1 MTTAMQTPQRRSR
14 SKLQDVSLVN
24 GPMLLLKSIRGF
36 SSNRSLMWLATVPLA
51 LFGLGIFNLS
61 AHAADLP
68 ELNAAFL
75 ANNLWLLIATI
86 LVIFMNAGFAM
97 VEAGMCRSKNAVN
110 ILAKNLFVFALAV
123 TAYWTVG
130 YSIMYGGSL
139 AGGWLYFNGLFFDPT
154 VTAETVADG
163 GLVPTVDFLFQSA
176 FAGTAAT
183 IVSGLVAERVK
194 FGEFVVFALVLTAVI
209 YPISGSWQW
218 NGGWL
223 SELGFVD
230 FAGSSI
236 VHSVGAW
243 AGLVGAMLLGPR
255 IGKFV
260 SGKPQAMPGH
270 NMAIATLGA
279 LVLWIGW
286 YGFNPGSQLAMD
298 EWVPYVAVTTTLAAA
313 GGAIGA
319 TLIST
324 MTSGKPDLTMIIN
337 GILAGLVSITAG
349 CANLTLVGSWLA
361 GLVGGVIVVFSVSA
375 LDAAEI
381 DDPVGAFSVHGVC
394 GVWGTLV
401 VGIWGYDIQGS
412 QLAMD
417 QWVPYVAVTT
427 TLAAAGGAIGAT
439 VISTMTS
446 GKPDLTMI
454 INGILAGLV
463 SITAGCANLT
473 LVGSW
478 LAGLVGG
485 VIVVFSVSALDAA
498 EIDDP
503 VGAFSVHGVCGVW
516 GTLVV
521 GIWGYDIQGD
531 GSPLGF
537 LVGAGFNQFFIQAL
551 GCAAYAIWTLVTCWI
566 AWSVIGG
573 LFGGIRVSEKE
584 EIQGLD
590 IGEHGME
597 AYPDF
602 ASSK

>member
-1 MTTAMQTPQRRSR
+1 MTTAMQTPTRRSR
-14 SKLQDVSLVN
+14 SKLQEASLAD
-24 GPMLLLKSIRGF
+24 GPLLLLRSIRGF
-36 SSNRSLMWLATVPLA
+36 SSNRSMLWLATVPLA
-51 LFGLGIFNLS
+51 LFGLGVFNLS
-61 AHAADLP
+61 AHANELP

-123 TAYWTVG
+123 TSYWFIG
-130 YSIMYGGSL
+130 YSLMYGGSL
-139 AGGWLYFNGLFFDPT
+139 IDGWLFFNGLFFDPT

-163 GLVPTVDFLFQSA
+163 GLVPTVDFLFQAA

-194 FGEFVVFALVLTAVI
+194 FGEFVVFALILTAFI
-209 YPISGSWQW
+209 YPIAGSWKW

-223 SELGFVD
+223 DSLGFID

-255 IGKFV
+255 IGKFKE
-260 SGKPQAMPGH
+260 GKPQAMPGH
-270 NMAIATLGA
+270 NMSIATLGA
-279 LVLWIGW
+279 LILWIGW
-286 YGFNPGSQLAMD
+286 YGFNP
-298 EWVPYVAVTTTLAAA
+298 
-313 GGAIGA
+313 
-319 TLIST
+319 
-324 MTSGKPDLTMIIN
+324 
-337 GILAGLVSITAG
+337 
-349 CANLTLVGSWLA
+349 
-361 GLVGGVIVVFSVSA
+361 
-375 LDAAEI
+375 
-381 DDPVGAFSVHGVC
+381 
-394 GVWGTLV
+394 
-401 VGIWGYDIQGS
+401 GS

-427 TLAAAGGAIGAT
+427 TLAAAGGAIGST
-439 VISTMTS
+439 VVSTMTS
-446 GKPDLTMI
+446 GKPDLTMT

-463 SITAGCANLT
+463 SITAGCGDMTLT
-473 LVGSW
+473 GSW

-485 VIVVFSVSALDAA
+485 VIVVFAVGALDAA
-498 EIDDP
+498 GIDDP

-516 GTLVV
+516 GTLVI
-521 GIWGYDIQGD
+521 GLWGTAVQGD
-531 GSPLGF
+531 GSGLGLF
-537 LVGAGFNQFFIQAL
+537 NGGGINLLLVQAL
-551 GCAAYAIWTLVTCWI
+551 GAGAYALWSLITCWI

-573 LFGGIRVSEKE
+573 LFGGIRVSESE

-602 ASSK
+602 ASR

>member
-1 MTTAMQTPQRRSR
+1 
-14 SKLQDVSLVN
+14 
-24 GPMLLLKSIRGF
+24 ML
-36 SSNRSLMWLATVPLA
+36 WLATVPLA

-123 TAYWTVG
+123 TSYWFIG
-130 YSIMYGGSL
+130 YSLMYGGSV
-139 AGGWLYFNGLFFDPT
+139 ADGWLYFGGLFFDPT
-154 VTAETVADG
+154 VTADMVTDA

-194 FGEFVVFALVLTAVI
+194 FGEFVVFAIVLTAFI
-209 YPISGSWQW
+209 YPIAGSWKW

-223 SELGFVD
+223 DSLGFVD

-255 IGKFV
+255 IGKY
-260 SGKPQAMPGH
+260 SDGKPQAMPGH

-279 LVLWIGW
+279 LILWIGW

-298 EWVPYVAVTTTLAAA
+298 QWVPYVAVTTTLAAA
-313 GGAIGA
+313 AGAIGA
-319 TLIST
+319 TIVST
-324 MTSGKPDLTMIIN
+324 LTSGKPDLTMIIN

-349 CANLTLVGSWLA
+349 CGDMTLAGAWFA
-361 GLVGGVIVVFSVSA
+361 GLVGGIIVVFSVAA

-394 GVWGTLV
+394 GVWGTV
-401 VGIWGYDIQGS
+401 V
-412 QLAMD
+412 
-417 QWVPYVAVTT
+417 
-427 TLAAAGGAIGAT
+427 IG
-439 VISTMTS
+439 
-446 GKPDLTMI
+446 L
-454 INGILAGLV
+454 
-463 SITAGCANLT
+463 
-473 LVGSW
+473 
-478 LAGLVGG
+478 
-485 VIVVFSVSALDAA
+485 
-498 EIDDP
+498 
-503 VGAFSVHGVCGVW
+503 W
-516 GTLVV
+516 GTAV
-521 GIWGYDIQGD
+521 QGD
-531 GSPLGF
+531 GAGMGLFNGGGITLL
-537 LVGAGFNQFFIQAL
+537 LVQAL
-551 GCAAYAIWTLVTCWI
+551 GAAAYAIWTLVTCWI

-573 LFGGIRVSEKE
+573 LFGGIRVSEE
-584 EIQGLD
+584 EETQGLD

-602 ASSK
+602 ASAK

>member
-1 MTTAMQTPQRRSR
+1 MTTTLHTPHRRSR
-14 SKLQDVSLVN
+14 SKLQDVSLAN
-24 GPMLLLKSIRGF
+24 GPMLLLRSFRGF
-36 SSNRSLMWLATVPLA
+36 SSNRSLLWLATVPIA

-61 AHAADLP
+61 AHAAELP

-123 TAYWTVG
+123 TAYWFVG
-130 YSIMYGGSL
+130 YSIMYGGSI
-139 AGGWLYFNGLFFDPT
+139 AEGWLYFSGLFFDPT
-154 VTAETVADG
+154 VTAETVADA

-223 SELGFVD
+223 AELGFVD

-255 IGKFV
+255 IGKFID
-260 SGKPQAMPGH
+260 GKPQAMPGH

-286 YGFNPGSQLAMD
+286 YGFNP
-298 EWVPYVAVTTTLAAA
+298 
-313 GGAIGA
+313 
-319 TLIST
+319 
-324 MTSGKPDLTMIIN
+324 
-337 GILAGLVSITAG
+337 
-349 CANLTLVGSWLA
+349 
-361 GLVGGVIVVFSVSA
+361 
-375 LDAAEI
+375 
-381 DDPVGAFSVHGVC
+381 
-394 GVWGTLV
+394 
-401 VGIWGYDIQGS
+401 GS

-485 VIVVFSVSALDAA
+485 VIVVFSVTALDAA

-521 GIWGYDIQGD
+521 GIWGFDIQGD
-531 GSPLGF
+531 GSALGF
-537 LVGAGFNQFFIQAL
+537 LVGGGFNQFFVQAL
-551 GCAAYAIWTLVTCWI
+551 GCAAYAIWTLVTCWL
-566 AWSVIGG
+566 AWSIIGG
-573 LFGGIRVSEKE
+573 LFGGIRVSESE

-602 ASSK
+602 ASVK

>member
-1 MTTAMQTPQRRSR
+1 
-14 SKLQDVSLVN
+14 
-24 GPMLLLKSIRGF
+24 ML
-36 SSNRSLMWLATVPLA
+36 WLATVPLA

-123 TAYWTVG
+123 TSYWFIG
-130 YSIMYGGSL
+130 YSLMYGGSV
-139 AGGWLYFNGLFFDPT
+139 ADGWLYFGGLFFDPT
-154 VTAETVADG
+154 VTADMVTDA

-194 FGEFVVFALVLTAVI
+194 FGEFVVFAIVLTAFI
-209 YPISGSWQW
+209 YPIAGSWKW

-223 SELGFVD
+223 DALGFVD

-255 IGKFV
+255 IGKY
-260 SGKPQAMPGH
+260 SDGKPQAMPGH

-279 LVLWIGW
+279 LVLWRGW

-298 EWVPYVAVTTTLAAA
+298 QWVPYVAVTTTLAAA
-313 GGAIGA
+313 AGSIGA
-319 TLIST
+319 TIVST
-324 MTSGKPDLTMIIN
+324 LTSGKPDLTMIIN

-349 CANLTLVGSWLA
+349 CGDMTLAGAWFA
-361 GLVGGVIVVFSVSA
+361 GLVGGIIVVFSVAA

-394 GVWGTLV
+394 GVWGTV
-401 VGIWGYDIQGS
+401 V
-412 QLAMD
+412 
-417 QWVPYVAVTT
+417 
-427 TLAAAGGAIGAT
+427 IG
-439 VISTMTS
+439 
-446 GKPDLTMI
+446 L
-454 INGILAGLV
+454 
-463 SITAGCANLT
+463 
-473 LVGSW
+473 
-478 LAGLVGG
+478 
-485 VIVVFSVSALDAA
+485 
-498 EIDDP
+498 
-503 VGAFSVHGVCGVW
+503 W
-516 GTLVV
+516 GTAV
-521 GIWGYDIQGD
+521 QGD
-531 GSPLGF
+531 GAGMGLFNGGGITLL
-537 LVGAGFNQFFIQAL
+537 LVQAL
-551 GCAAYAIWTLVTCWI
+551 GAAAYAIWTLVTCWI

-573 LFGGIRVSEKE
+573 LFGGIRVSEE
-584 EIQGLD
+584 DETQGLD

-602 ASSK
+602 ASAKLSN

>member
-1 MTTAMQTPQRRSR
+1 MTTALQTPQRRSR
-14 SKLQDVSLVN
+14 SKLQDASLVN
-24 GPMLLLKSIRGF
+24 GPMLLLRSIRGF
-36 SSNRSLMWLATVPLA
+36 SSNRSMLWLATVPLA

-123 TAYWTVG
+123 TSFWFIG
-130 YSIMYGGSL
+130 YSLMYGGSV
-139 AGGWLYFNGLFFDPT
+139 ADGWLYFGGLFFDPT
-154 VTAETVADG
+154 VTADMVTDA

-194 FGEFVVFALVLTAVI
+194 FGEFVVFAGVLTAFI
-209 YPISGSWQW
+209 YPIAGSWKW

-223 SELGFVD
+223 DALGFVD

-255 IGKFV
+255 IGKYAD
-260 SGKPQAMPGH
+260 GKPQAMPGH

-286 YGFNPGSQLAMD
+286 YGFIPGSQLALD
-298 EWVPYVAVTTTLAAA
+298 QWVPYVAVTTTLAAA
-313 GGAIGA
+313 AGAIGA
-319 TLIST
+319 TIVST
-324 MTSGKPDLTMIIN
+324 LTSGKPDLTMIIN

-349 CANLTLVGSWLA
+349 CGDMTLAGAWFA
-361 GLVGGVIVVFSVSA
+361 GLVGGIIVVFSVAA

-394 GVWGTLV
+394 GVWGTV
-401 VGIWGYDIQGS
+401 V
-412 QLAMD
+412 
-417 QWVPYVAVTT
+417 
-427 TLAAAGGAIGAT
+427 IG
-439 VISTMTS
+439 
-446 GKPDLTMI
+446 L
-454 INGILAGLV
+454 
-463 SITAGCANLT
+463 
-473 LVGSW
+473 
-478 LAGLVGG
+478 
-485 VIVVFSVSALDAA
+485 
-498 EIDDP
+498 
-503 VGAFSVHGVCGVW
+503 W
-516 GTLVV
+516 GTAV
-521 GIWGYDIQGD
+521 QGD
-531 GSPLGF
+531 GAGMGLFNGGGITLL
-537 LVGAGFNQFFIQAL
+537 LVQAL
-551 GCAAYAIWTLVTCWI
+551 GAAAYAIWTLVTCWI

-573 LFGGIRVSEKE
+573 LFGGIRVSEE
-584 EIQGLD
+584 EETQGLD

-602 ASSK
+602 ASAK

>member
-1 MTTAMQTPQRRSR
+1 MTTALQTPQRRSR
-14 SKLQDVSLVN
+14 PKLQDASLVN
-24 GPMLLLKSIRGF
+24 GPMLLLRSIRGF
-36 SSNRSLMWLATVPLA
+36 SSNRSMLWLATVPLA

-123 TAYWTVG
+123 TSYWFIG
-130 YSIMYGGSL
+130 YSLMYGGSV
-139 AGGWLYFNGLFFDPT
+139 ADGWLYFGGLFFDPT
-154 VTAETVADG
+154 VTSDMVTDAA
-163 GLVPTVDFLFQSA
+163 LVPTVDFLFQSA

-194 FGEFVVFALVLTAVI
+194 FGEFVVFAIVLTAFI
-209 YPISGSWQW
+209 YPIAGSWKW

-223 SELGFVD
+223 DSLGFID

-255 IGKFV
+255 IGKF
-260 SGKPQAMPGH
+260 SNGKPQAMPGH

-298 EWVPYVAVTTTLAAA
+298 QWVPYVAVTTTLAAA
-313 GGAIGA
+313 AGAIGA
-319 TLIST
+319 TVVST
-324 MTSGKPDLTMIIN
+324 LTSGKPDLTMIIN

-349 CANLTLVGSWLA
+349 CGDMTLAGSWFA
-361 GLVGGVIVVFSVSA
+361 GLVGGIIVVFSVSA

-394 GVWGTLV
+394 GVWGTIV
-401 VGIWGYDIQGS
+401 
-412 QLAMD
+412 
-417 QWVPYVAVTT
+417 
-427 TLAAAGGAIGAT
+427 IG
-439 VISTMTS
+439 
-446 GKPDLTMI
+446 L
-454 INGILAGLV
+454 
-463 SITAGCANLT
+463 
-473 LVGSW
+473 
-478 LAGLVGG
+478 
-485 VIVVFSVSALDAA
+485 
-498 EIDDP
+498 
-503 VGAFSVHGVCGVW
+503 W
-516 GTLVV
+516 GTAV
-521 GIWGYDIQGD
+521 QGD
-531 GSPLGF
+531 GAGLG
-537 LVGAGFNQFFIQAL
+537 LFNGGGINLLFVQAL
-551 GCAAYAIWTLVTCWI
+551 GAAAYAIWTLVTCWI
-566 AWSVIGG
+566 TWSVIGG
-573 LFGGIRVSEKE
+573 LFGGIRVSEEE

-602 ASSK
+602 ASAK

>member
-1 MTTAMQTPQRRSR
+1 
-14 SKLQDVSLVN
+14 
-24 GPMLLLKSIRGF
+24 ML
-36 SSNRSLMWLATVPLA
+36 WLATVPVA

-61 AHAADLP
+61 AHAGDLP

-75 ANNLWLLIATI
+75 ANNLWLLVATI

-123 TAYWTVG
+123 TSYWFIG
-130 YSIMYGGSL
+130 YSLMYGGSV
-139 AGGWLYFNGLFFDPT
+139 ADGWLYFGGLFFDPT
-154 VTAETVADG
+154 VTADMVTDA

-194 FGEFVVFALVLTAVI
+194 FGEFVVFAVVLTAFI
-209 YPISGSWQW
+209 YPIAGSWKW

-223 SELGFVD
+223 DSLGFVD

-255 IGKFV
+255 IGKY
-260 SGKPQAMPGH
+260 SDGKPQAMPGH

-298 EWVPYVAVTTTLAAA
+298 QWVPYVAVTTTLAAA
-313 GGAIGA
+313 AGAIGA
-319 TLIST
+319 TIVST
-324 MTSGKPDLTMIIN
+324 LTSGKPDLTMIIN

-349 CANLTLVGSWLA
+349 CGDMTLAGAWFA
-361 GLVGGVIVVFSVSA
+361 GLVGGIIVVFSVAA

-394 GVWGTLV
+394 GVWGTV
-401 VGIWGYDIQGS
+401 V
-412 QLAMD
+412 
-417 QWVPYVAVTT
+417 
-427 TLAAAGGAIGAT
+427 IG
-439 VISTMTS
+439 
-446 GKPDLTMI
+446 L
-454 INGILAGLV
+454 
-463 SITAGCANLT
+463 
-473 LVGSW
+473 
-478 LAGLVGG
+478 
-485 VIVVFSVSALDAA
+485 
-498 EIDDP
+498 
-503 VGAFSVHGVCGVW
+503 W
-516 GTLVV
+516 GTAV
-521 GIWGYDIQGD
+521 QGD
-531 GSPLGF
+531 GAGMGLFNGGGITLL
-537 LVGAGFNQFFIQAL
+537 LVQAL
-551 GCAAYAIWTLVTCWI
+551 GAAAYAIWTLVTCWI

-573 LFGGIRVSEKE
+573 LFGGIRVSEE
-584 EIQGLD
+584 EETQGLD

-602 ASSK
+602 ASAK

>member
-1 MTTAMQTPQRRSR
+1 MTTALQTPQRRSR
-14 SKLQDVSLVN
+14 SRLQEASLVN
-24 GPMLLLKSIRGF
+24 GPMLLLRSIRGF
-36 SSNRSLMWLATVPLA
+36 SSNRSMLWLATVPLA

-123 TAYWTVG
+123 TSYWFIG
-130 YSIMYGGSL
+130 YSLMYGGSV
-139 AGGWLYFNGLFFDPT
+139 ADGWLYFGGLFFDPT
-154 VTAETVADG
+154 VTADMVTDA

-194 FGEFVVFALVLTAVI
+194 FGEFVVFAVVLTAFI
-209 YPISGSWQW
+209 YPIAGSWKW

-223 SELGFVD
+223 DSLGFVD

-255 IGKFV
+255 IGKY
-260 SGKPQAMPGH
+260 SDGKPQAMPGH

-298 EWVPYVAVTTTLAAA
+298 QWVPYVAVTTTLAAA
-313 GGAIGA
+313 AGAIGA
-319 TLIST
+319 TIVST
-324 MTSGKPDLTMIIN
+324 LTSGKPDLTMIIN

-349 CANLTLVGSWLA
+349 CGDMTLAGAWFA
-361 GLVGGVIVVFSVSA
+361 GLVGGIIVVFSVAA

-394 GVWGTLV
+394 GVWGTV
-401 VGIWGYDIQGS
+401 V
-412 QLAMD
+412 
-417 QWVPYVAVTT
+417 
-427 TLAAAGGAIGAT
+427 IG
-439 VISTMTS
+439 
-446 GKPDLTMI
+446 L
-454 INGILAGLV
+454 
-463 SITAGCANLT
+463 
-473 LVGSW
+473 
-478 LAGLVGG
+478 
-485 VIVVFSVSALDAA
+485 
-498 EIDDP
+498 
-503 VGAFSVHGVCGVW
+503 W
-516 GTLVV
+516 GTAV
-521 GIWGYDIQGD
+521 QGD
-531 GSPLGF
+531 GAGMGLFNGGGITLL
-537 LVGAGFNQFFIQAL
+537 LVQAL
-551 GCAAYAIWTLVTCWI
+551 GAAAYAIWTLVTCWI

-573 LFGGIRVSEKE
+573 LFGGIRVSEE
-584 EIQGLD
+584 EETQGLD

-602 ASSK
+602 ASAK

>member
-1 MTTAMQTPQRRSR
+1 
-14 SKLQDVSLVN
+14 
-24 GPMLLLKSIRGF
+24 ML
-36 SSNRSLMWLATVPLA
+36 WLATIPLA

-123 TAYWTVG
+123 TSYWFIG
-130 YSIMYGGSL
+130 YSLMYGGSV
-139 AGGWLYFNGLFFDPT
+139 ADGWLYFGGLFFDPT
-154 VTAETVADG
+154 VTADMVTDA

-194 FGEFVVFALVLTAVI
+194 FGEFVVFAIVLTAFI
-209 YPISGSWQW
+209 YPVAGSWKW

-223 SELGFVD
+223 DSLGFVD

-255 IGKFV
+255 IGKY
-260 SGKPQAMPGH
+260 SDGKPQAMPGH

-298 EWVPYVAVTTTLAAA
+298 QWVPYVAVTTTLAAA
-313 GGAIGA
+313 AGAIGA
-319 TLIST
+319 TIVST
-324 MTSGKPDLTMIIN
+324 LTSGKPDLTMIIN

-349 CANLTLVGSWLA
+349 CGDMTLAGAWFA
-361 GLVGGVIVVFSVSA
+361 GLVGGIIVVFSVAA

-401 VGIWGYDIQGS
+401 
-412 QLAMD
+412 
-417 QWVPYVAVTT
+417 
-427 TLAAAGGAIGAT
+427 IG
-439 VISTMTS
+439 
-446 GKPDLTMI
+446 L
-454 INGILAGLV
+454 
-463 SITAGCANLT
+463 
-473 LVGSW
+473 
-478 LAGLVGG
+478 
-485 VIVVFSVSALDAA
+485 
-498 EIDDP
+498 
-503 VGAFSVHGVCGVW
+503 W
-516 GTLVV
+516 GTAV
-521 GIWGYDIQGD
+521 QGD
-531 GSPLGF
+531 GAGMGLFNGGGINLL
-537 LVGAGFNQFFIQAL
+537 LVQAL
-551 GCAAYAIWTLVTCWI
+551 GAAAYAIWTLVTCWI

-573 LFGGIRVSEKE
+573 LFGGIRVSEE
-584 EIQGLD
+584 EETQGLD

-602 ASSK
+602 ASAK

>member
-1 MTTAMQTPQRRSR
+1 MTTALQTPQRRSR
-14 SKLQDVSLVN
+14 SKLQDASLVN
-24 GPMLLLKSIRGF
+24 GPMLLLRSIRGF
-36 SSNRSLMWLATVPLA
+36 SSNRSMLWLATVPVA

-61 AHAADLP
+61 AHAGDLP

-75 ANNLWLLIATI
+75 ANNLWLLVATI

-123 TAYWTVG
+123 TSYWFIG
-130 YSIMYGGSL
+130 YSLMYGDSV
-139 AGGWLYFNGLFFDPT
+139 AGGWLYFMGLFFDPT
-154 VTAETVADG
+154 VTAETVADA

-194 FGEFVVFALVLTAVI
+194 FGEFVVFAVVLTAFI
-209 YPISGSWQW
+209 YPIAGSWKW

-223 SELGFVD
+223 DSLGFVD

-255 IGKFV
+255 IGKY
-260 SGKPQAMPGH
+260 SDGKPQAMPGH

-298 EWVPYVAVTTTLAAA
+298 QWVPYVAVTTTLAAA
-313 GGAIGA
+313 AGAIGA
-319 TLIST
+319 TIVST
-324 MTSGKPDLTMIIN
+324 LTSGKPDLTMIIN

-349 CANLTLVGSWLA
+349 CGDMTLAGAWFA
-361 GLVGGVIVVFSVSA
+361 GLVGGIIVVFSVAA

-394 GVWGTLV
+394 GVWGTV
-401 VGIWGYDIQGS
+401 
-412 QLAMD
+412 
-417 QWVPYVAVTT
+417 
-427 TLAAAGGAIGAT
+427 
-439 VISTMTS
+439 VIS
-446 GKPDLTMI
+446 L
-454 INGILAGLV
+454 
-463 SITAGCANLT
+463 
-473 LVGSW
+473 
-478 LAGLVGG
+478 
-485 VIVVFSVSALDAA
+485 
-498 EIDDP
+498 
-503 VGAFSVHGVCGVW
+503 W
-516 GTLVV
+516 GTAV
-521 GIWGYDIQGD
+521 QGD
-531 GSPLGF
+531 GAGMGLFNGGGITLL
-537 LVGAGFNQFFIQAL
+537 LVQAL
-551 GCAAYAIWTLVTCWI
+551 GAAAYAIWTLVTCWI

-573 LFGGIRVSEKE
+573 LFGGIRVSEE
-584 EIQGLD
+584 EETQGLD

-602 ASSK
+602 ASAK

>member
-1 MTTAMQTPQRRSR
+1 MTTAMQSPQRRSR

-123 TAYWTVG
+123 TAYWFVG

-139 AGGWLYFNGLFFDPT
+139 AEGWLYFNGLFFDPT

-298 EWVPYVAVTTTLAAA
+298 
-313 GGAIGA
+313 
-319 TLIST
+319 
-324 MTSGKPDLTMIIN
+324 
-337 GILAGLVSITAG
+337 
-349 CANLTLVGSWLA
+349 
-361 GLVGGVIVVFSVSA
+361 
-375 LDAAEI
+375 
-381 DDPVGAFSVHGVC
+381 
-394 GVWGTLV
+394 
-401 VGIWGYDIQGS
+401 
-412 QLAMD
+412 

-478 LAGLVGG
+478 FAGLVGG
-485 VIVVFSVSALDAA
+485 VIVVFAVSALDAA

-537 LVGAGFNQFFIQAL
+537 LVGAGFNQFFVQAL

-602 ASSK
+602 ASIK

>member
-1 MTTAMQTPQRRSR
+1 MTTALQTPQRRSR
-14 SKLQDVSLVN
+14 PKLQDASLVN
-24 GPMLLLKSIRGF
+24 GPMLLLRSIRGF
-36 SSNRSLMWLATVPLA
+36 SSNRSMLWLATVPLA

-123 TAYWTVG
+123 TSYWFIG
-130 YSIMYGGSL
+130 YSLMYGGSV
-139 AGGWLYFNGLFFDPT
+139 ADGWLYFGGLFFDPT
-154 VTAETVADG
+154 VTSDMVTDAA
-163 GLVPTVDFLFQSA
+163 LVPTVDFLFQSA

-194 FGEFVVFALVLTAVI
+194 FGEFVVFAIVLTAFI
-209 YPISGSWQW
+209 YPIAGSWKW

-223 SELGFVD
+223 DSLGFID

-255 IGKFV
+255 IGKF
-260 SGKPQAMPGH
+260 SNGKPQAMPGH

-298 EWVPYVAVTTTLAAA
+298 QWVPYVAVTTTLAAA
-313 GGAIGA
+313 AGAIGA
-319 TLIST
+319 TVVST
-324 MTSGKPDLTMIIN
+324 LTSGKPDLTMIIN

-349 CANLTLVGSWLA
+349 CGDMTLAGSWFA
-361 GLVGGVIVVFSVSA
+361 GLVGGIIVVFSVSA

-394 GVWGTLV
+394 GVWGTIV
-401 VGIWGYDIQGS
+401 
-412 QLAMD
+412 
-417 QWVPYVAVTT
+417 
-427 TLAAAGGAIGAT
+427 IG
-439 VISTMTS
+439 
-446 GKPDLTMI
+446 L
-454 INGILAGLV
+454 
-463 SITAGCANLT
+463 
-473 LVGSW
+473 
-478 LAGLVGG
+478 
-485 VIVVFSVSALDAA
+485 
-498 EIDDP
+498 
-503 VGAFSVHGVCGVW
+503 W
-516 GTLVV
+516 GTAV
-521 GIWGYDIQGD
+521 QGD
-531 GSPLGF
+531 GAGLG
-537 LVGAGFNQFFIQAL
+537 LFNGGGINLLFVQAL
-551 GCAAYAIWTLVTCWI
+551 GAAAYAVWTLVTCWI
-566 AWSVIGG
+566 TWSVIGG
-573 LFGGIRVSEKE
+573 LFGGIRVSEEE

-602 ASSK
+602 ASAK